1 MHGEFDWN
9 KRSPKLKIRI
19 RNFIVWNSE
28 IIGFDFTEKSLYF
41 TEKHIK
47 KKERKEQQS
56 FLTLYFILF
65 QIFPQGNVNKTSRK
79 HTYII
84 LTPLNPTFIQ

>member
-28 IIGFDFTEKSLYF
+28 IIGLDFTGKSLYF
-41 TEKHIK
+41 TEKK
-47 KKERKEQQS
+47 KK
-56 FLTLYFILF
+56 
-65 QIFPQGNVNKTSRK
+65 KT
-79 HTYII
+79 Y
-84 LTPLNPTFIQ
+84 